1 MTQNSTR
8 YVRDEKPLYSADSM
22 ASMALRQKC
31 VNEGDESNLASHIL
45 SQMYWIAYHI
55 PARHTSAYGQFVLLY
70 QSALRD
76 A

>member
-45 SQMYWIAYHI
+45 SQMYWIAYHTVTFPPGI
-55 PARHTSAYGQFVLLY
+55 HLHMASLCYCISLP
-70 QSALRD
+70 
-76 A
+76 